1 MPSKHQQ
8 KAANEEI
15 GLEEVANRYLASI
28 SNEKVSEVQQEI
40 FKFIRWFGGDRKINT
55 LTGREIANYS
65 EQFFSGSISSNQ
77 HLNAVKLFLIYAYKN
92 SLIQSNLAV
101 HIRTKKNTVKNSP
114 AVTNKEEPI
123 IMTIQGYEELQRKL
137 TSLKEQRPKI
147 VDEIKK
153 AALDKDFRENAP
165 LQAAREKQAHIEGQI
180 KDIENTL
187 KRAKIIQPD
196 SNQDLRVSLGD
207 KVTLEDLSTGE
218 RITYMI
224 VGSKEADIKQGKISV
239 VSPIG
244 QAMYNQEI
252 GAILK
257 VNAPSTMLKYKILK
271 ISKTS

>member
-8 KAANEEI
+8 KASSEEI
-15 GLEEVANRYLASI
+15 GLEEVANRYLESI

-40 FKFIRWFGGDRKINT
+40 FKFIRWFGGNRKINT

-65 EQFFSGSISSNQ
+65 EQFSSGSISSNQ
-77 HLNAVKLFLIYAYKN
+77 HLNEVKLFLIYAYKN

-101 HIRTKKNTVKNSP
+101 HIRTKKKIPKNSP
-114 AVTNKEEPI
+114 VVANLDEPI
-123 IMTIQGYEELQRKL
+123 IMTVQGYEELQSKL

-147 VDEIKK
+147 VEEIRK

-187 KRAKIIQPD
+187 KRAKIIQTD
-196 SNQDLRVSLGD
+196 TNQDYRVSLGD

-218 RITYMI
+218 KITYTI
-224 VGSKEADIKQGKISV
+224 VGSKEADIKQGKISI
-239 VSPIG
+239 VSPMG

-257 VNAPSTMLKYKILK
+257 VNAPSTALSYKILK
-271 ISKTS
+271 ITKN